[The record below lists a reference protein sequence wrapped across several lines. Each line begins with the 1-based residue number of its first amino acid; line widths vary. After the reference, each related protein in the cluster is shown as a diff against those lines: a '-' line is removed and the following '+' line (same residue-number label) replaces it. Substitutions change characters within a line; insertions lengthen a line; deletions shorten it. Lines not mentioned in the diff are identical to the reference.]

1 MKYDVTIGIP
11 VFNVESYI
19 GRTLQSALAQ
29 SYPDIE
35 FLIVDDGN
43 ADNSVNIVEKYQ
55 ASNPRG
61 KDMMFIVS

>member
-11 VFNVESYI
+11 IYNVENYI
-19 GRTLQSALAQ
+19 DRTLKSALAQ